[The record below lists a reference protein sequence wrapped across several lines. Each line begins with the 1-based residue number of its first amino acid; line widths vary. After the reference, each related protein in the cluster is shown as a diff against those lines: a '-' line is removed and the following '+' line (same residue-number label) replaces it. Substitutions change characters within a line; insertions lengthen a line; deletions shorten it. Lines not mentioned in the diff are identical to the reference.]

1 MVLCLHGSL
10 MPTLSRTAAEW
21 VSRPLVPRGQ
31 SHHPSRAPKRPPN
44 TSFSHKSDPGPIGSP
59 LGWAEEQK
67 GRLLGSLL
75 QVQAGQFVIIPHTGM
90 RHGGGGVM
98 DTHMWHHCPF
108 MQLPS
113 SDGVRKK
120 AILSSFLGPC
130 PQKGSFS
137 KHNQTNEL
145 HDWFKCYIIFQGFV
159 MFDSSFLTLVIS
171 NDFSFH
177 FSLINAISS
186 SVPICILIAFR
197 SFYSFVHFLRHSLSL
212 ALCISE
218 FFGTLSVS

>member
-90 RHGGGGVM
+90 RHGGGGLWTLTC
-98 DTHMWHHCPF
+98 DTTVPSCNCLLLTGLERKPF
-108 MQLPS
+108 
-113 SDGVRKK
+113 
-120 AILSSFLGPC
+120 
-130 PQKGSFS
+130 
-137 KHNQTNEL
+137 
-145 HDWFKCYIIFQGFV
+145 
-159 MFDSSFLTLVIS
+159 
-171 NDFSFH
+171 
-177 FSLINAISS
+177 
-186 SVPICILIAFR
+186 FR
-197 SFYSFVHFLRHSLSL
+197 LSL
-212 ALCISE
+212 ALVLRRALSPSTIRRMSYMI
-218 FFGTLSVS
+218 GLSVTLFFRVLWCLIHLS